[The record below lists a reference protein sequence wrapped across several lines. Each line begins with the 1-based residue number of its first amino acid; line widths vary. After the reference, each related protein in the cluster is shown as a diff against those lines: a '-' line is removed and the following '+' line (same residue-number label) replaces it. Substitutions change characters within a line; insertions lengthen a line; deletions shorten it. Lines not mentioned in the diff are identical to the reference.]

1 MVIDYFWG
9 YPWVPYF
16 QTTANDKNRGFASS
30 AGLIRCQS
38 KKNATSKRHAAQETT
53 LTWTKSNPSNNK
65 AYSFEDLFVPYHLG
79 WSLEPHDRSQSNQI
93 TQKHRELVRR
103 YGKCLLWRIG
113 LTQVIATLQKIKKGH
128 RTKIHS
134 ADLYTFHYFS
144 IFFGISIIQTDG
156 RRS

>member
-1 MVIDYFWG
+1 MTIFGGTHG
-9 YPWVPYF
+9 YPIFRQPQMIRIVGSPLVLV
-16 QTTANDKNRGFASS
+16 SS
-30 AGLIRCQS
+30 AANL

>member
-1 MVIDYFWG
+1 MTIFGGTHG
-9 YPWVPYF
+9 YPIFRQPQMIRIVGSPLVLV
-16 QTTANDKNRGFASS
+16 SS
-30 AGLIRCQS
+30 AANL
-38 KKNATSKRHAAQETT
+38 KKNATSKRHAAQET
-53 LTWTKSNPSNNK
+53 TWTKSNPSNNK

-103 YGKCLLWRIG
+103 YGKCLPCKRL
-113 LTQVIATLQKIKKGH
+113 KKGH

-156 RRS
+156 TRS

>member
-16 QTTANDKNRGFASS
+16 QTTANDKNRGFATS

-38 KKNATSKRHAAQETT
+38 KKNATSKRHAAQET
-53 LTWTKSNPSNNK
+53 TWTKSNPSNNK

-103 YGKCLLWRIG
+103 YGKCLPCKRL
-113 LTQVIATLQKIKKGH
+113 KKGH

-156 RRS
+156 TRS

>member
-113 LTQVIATLQKIKKGH
+113 LTQVIATLQKIKRDIGQKYIV
-128 RTKIHS
+128 RIYI
-134 ADLYTFHYFS
+134 LFITFLSFL
-144 IFFGISIIQTDG
+144 GLV
-156 RRS
+156 